1 MIGQINLTFYRHS
14 LLCIPLSNPRI
25 LTRIFSAM
33 FSLGRKNNIVIE
45 KKRVECVF
53 VGTTGSEAINVD
65 CRQKRNNAT
74 DLDFCGSNGG

>member
-1 MIGQINLTFYRHS
+1 
-14 LLCIPLSNPRI
+14 
-25 LTRIFSAM
+25 M